1 VGGCGWVC
9 VPPNGWNLTE
19 ISVRSILR
27 PTQGNFDAEP
37 PRSAEFSKGSPA
49 SHRQASARLMTD
61 WDSALETHFHPS
73 GLPVGVILSSC
84 CGCVCVVFP
93 RESLNLNR
101 VGGRLVA
108 LRAMRARIT
117 RALRPAASGQAAE
130 PSGIQHSVAFT
141 SACRPTGAL
150 RMVSSATSAAST
162 ALREARLHLLHSRLD
177 EAAAASLRGLGVPDE
192 RLRLASGSGWA
203 DTLAELSPECV
214 RHAAVAPAEQT
225 QLSCILVQCTSRQ
238 GSVDV
243 ALGAV
248 RALYGGGD
256 HGDDGGDVGASSAPV
271 EVVLSLVHALVGA
284 GRREEAERCLRAR
297 ITYGGGGQPQRKK
310 KGGIARADAALLVE
324 YLLFHLLCAEV
335 RQCGGGSVGYLA

>member
-1 VGGCGWVC
+1 VG
-9 VPPNGWNLTE
+9 
-19 ISVRSILR
+19 
-27 PTQGNFDAEP
+27 
-37 PRSAEFSKGSPA
+37 
-49 SHRQASARLMTD
+49 
-61 WDSALETHFHPS
+61 
-73 GLPVGVILSSC
+73 

-93 RESLNLNR
+93 WESLNLNR
-101 VGGRLVA
+101 VCWGRLLVA
-108 LRAMRARIT
+108 LRCERAHCG
-117 RALRPAASGQAAE
+117 ASGQR
-130 PSGIQHSVAFT
+130 PGSSHQPFT